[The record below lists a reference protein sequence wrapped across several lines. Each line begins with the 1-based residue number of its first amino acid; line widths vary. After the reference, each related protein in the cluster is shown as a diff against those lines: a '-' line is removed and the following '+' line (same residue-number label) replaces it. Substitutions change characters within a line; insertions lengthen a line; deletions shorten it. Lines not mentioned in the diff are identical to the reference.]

1 MTDTLA
7 GRHVVVTGG
16 TGALGTAVVAR
27 LLDEGAICHVPNSHA
42 AAPPGFGFEGH
53 ERVRLMHNIY
63 LADPAVVDEF
73 YREVPDLWAS
83 IHIAG
88 GFAAAPLDKTESAS
102 FAEMMETNVRTA
114 FLCCRAALRA
124 MLASGTAGRMVNVSA
139 RPGLDPRR
147 GAGMVAYAASKA
159 AVAAMTV
166 ALAEE
171 VKAKGIL
178 VNAIAPSTLDTP
190 ANRAAMPNANPERW
204 VALDAAAETVVYLA
218 SPANRAMSGALVPL
232 YGQA

>member
-1 MTDTLA
+1 MTGLT
-7 GRHVVVTGG
+7 GKHIVITGG
-16 TGALGTAVVAR
+16 TGQLGSAVVAR
-27 LLDEGAICHVPNSHA
+27 LLEAGAICHVPNSHA

-53 ERVRLMHNIY
+53 ERVRLTHNIY

-73 YREVPDLWAS
+73 YRDVPDLWAS

-88 GFAAAPLDKTESAS
+88 GFAASALDKTEFAS
-102 FAEMMETNVRTA
+102 FSEMMETNVRTA
-114 FLCCRAALRA
+114 FLCCRAALRS

-147 GAGMVAYAASKA
+147 GAGMVAYATSKA

-171 VKAKGIL
+171 VKTSGIL

-190 ANRAAMPNANPERW
+190 ANRAAMPDANPERW

>member
-114 FLCCRAALRA
+114 FLCCRAAVRS
-124 MLASGTAGRMVNVSA
+124 MLASSTAGRIVNVAA

-147 GAGMVAYAASKA
+147 GGGMVAYTASKA

-171 VKAKGIL
+171 LKGKGIL
-178 VNAIAPSTLDTP
+178 VNAIAPSTLDTQ
-190 ANRAAMPNANPERW
+190 ANREAMPDADFSKW
-204 VALDAAAETVVYLA
+204 VGLDAAAEAIAYLV
-218 SPANRAMSGALVPL
+218 SPRNAAMSGTLVPL
-232 YGQA
+232 YGRA

>member
-1 MTDTLA
+1 MAAALE

-27 LLDEGAICHVPNSHA
+27 LLEAGAICHVPNSHA
-42 AAPPGFGFEGH
+42 AAPAHFTFTDH
-53 ERVRLMHNIY
+53 ERVKLKHNVY
-63 LADPAVVDEF
+63 LSDTEAVSAF
-73 YREVPDLWAS
+73 YGEVPELWAS
-83 IHIAG
+83 IHLAG
-88 GFAAAPLDKTESAS
+88 GFAMAPMEKTESAS
-102 FAEMMETNVRTA
+102 YAEMMDTNARTT
-114 FLCCRAALRA
+114 FLCCRAAVRA
-124 MLASGTAGRMVNVSA
+124 MLVSETAGRIVNVSA

-171 VKAKGIL
+171 LKGNGIL

-190 ANRAAMPNANPERW
+190 ANREAMPDADFGRW
-204 VALDAAAETVVYLA
+204 ITLEAAAEAIVYLA
-218 SPANRAMSGALVPL
+218 SPSNQAMSGTLVPL
-232 YGQA
+232 YGRA